1 MWSRAV
7 RADEPEEVSVSSES
21 KTTPDHR
28 PPNVRTAHTGQ
39 PCDHPA
45 GSRPR
50 VVGERE
56 TEILRAAVEVLCD
69 VGYDRL
75 TFDAVAAGARA
86 SKATLYRR
94 WPHKRDLVVDAVGL
108 LVGCPAER
116 DPNTGSLRGDLIGQ
130 ACAAGGLDDAVV
142 SETWAALLPV
152 IHRDTEL
159 ATALHA
165 RFIAPKTDAARA
177 VLRNAQQR
185 GELGPDA
192 DLETLLSILPALS
205 IHEAM
210 LSGKRPGPERIT
222 QLVDTVVLPACA
234 ATLSSPDRAAARSE
248 R

>member
-1 MWSRAV
+1 MSG
-7 RADEPEEVSVSSES
+7 PSS
-21 KTTPDHR
+21 TTPDV
-28 PPNVRTAHTGQ
+28 PASAHPHG
-39 PCDHPA
+39 

-56 TEILRAAVEVLCD
+56 TEILRAAVDVLRD

-75 TFDAVAAGARA
+75 TFDAVAAAARA

-94 WPHKRDLVVDAVGL
+94 WPNKRELVVDAVGL

-130 ACAAGGLDDAVV
+130 ACADGGLDDAVV

-152 IHRDTEL
+152 IHRDPEL
-159 ATALHA
+159 ATELHA
-165 RFIAPKTDAARA
+165 RFIAPKTDAARV

-234 ATLSSPDRAAARSE
+234 ATLSRSDRAAARPG

>member
-1 MWSRAV
+1 MG
-7 RADEPEEVSVSSES
+7 SES
-21 KTTPDHR
+21 STTSGNR
-28 PPNVRTAHTGQ
+28 PPSTQGAHAS
-39 PCDHPA
+39 DHPTT

-75 TFDAVAAGARA
+75 TFDAVAAAARA

-130 ACAAGGLDDAVV
+130 ACADGGLDDAVV

-159 ATALHA
+159 ATELHA
-165 RFIAPKTDAARA
+165 RFIAPKADAARA

-205 IHEAM
+205 IHETM

-234 ATLSSPDRAAARSE
+234 ATLSSSDRAAARAGH
-248 R
+248 